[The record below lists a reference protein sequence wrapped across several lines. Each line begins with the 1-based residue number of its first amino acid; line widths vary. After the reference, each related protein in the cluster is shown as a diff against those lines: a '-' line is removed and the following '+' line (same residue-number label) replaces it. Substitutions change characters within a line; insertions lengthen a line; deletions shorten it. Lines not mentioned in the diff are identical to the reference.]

1 MPHAAAVALLFAVNR
16 CYGLQ
21 TTTRRLLAI
30 VRYDGTG
37 FHGVQKNQRTDDGT
51 ELRTV
56 LSELEQS
63 LWPALDQQ
71 VTFRVAGRT
80 DAGVSA
86 LGQVVSFDLAS
97 RIEGDGDVDDEER
110 IHVNGAAVCVSGL
123 AGVLNSYLPSDLQI
137 VEIAT
142 VPSSFDAVRDCKWKR
157 YRYRLPSCPPESDG
171 NGDEEEDGD
180 DERGAT
186 LLKMVA
192 SHAARA
198 ARQRAAAGEAGGDGS
213 VAVGRRRR
221 RKRRGAAG
229 PNPNP
234 NPNPDPNPG
243 PNPGPNPDSNPHP
256 GPKPSPS
263 PSPSP
268 SP

>member
-1 MPHAAAVALLFAVNR
+1 MLPRAAALALLFAVHR
-16 CYGLQ
+16 SSGLQ
-21 TTTRRLLAI
+21 TTRRLRAI

-51 ELRTV
+51 ELRTI
-56 LSELEQS
+56 LSELEQL

-97 RIEGDGDVDDEER
+97 HNDQEETGDEGGGAER
-110 IHVNGAAVCVSGL
+110 IHVNGTAVCVSGL
-123 AGVLNSYLPSDLQI
+123 AGALNSYLPSDLQI
-137 VEIAT
+137 MEIAA
-142 VPSSFDAVRDCKWKR
+142 VPSGFDAVRDCKWKR
-157 YRYRLPSCPPESDG
+157 YRYQLPSCQAKPDDSD
-171 NGDEEEDGD
+171 DDDDDDD

-198 ARQRAAAGEAGGDGS
+198 ARQRAAAEEAGGDGS
-213 VAVGRRRR
+213 VAAGRQRR
-221 RKRRGAAG
+221 RKRRGTPLAITDVEAMCRAAALLEG
-229 PNPNP
+229 APAAC
-234 NPNPDPNPG
+234 
-243 PNPGPNPDSNPHP
+243 
-256 GPKPSPS
+256 
-263 PSPSP
+263 
-268 SP
+268 

>member
-1 MPHAAAVALLFAVNR
+1 MLPRAAVALLFVVHR
-16 CYGLQ
+16 SSGLQ
-21 TTTRRLLAI
+21 TTRLRAI

-51 ELRTV
+51 ELRTI
-56 LSELEQS
+56 LSELEQL

-97 RIEGDGDVDDEER
+97 RNDQEEPATGDEALER
-110 IHVNGAAVCVSGL
+110 IQVNGAAVCVSGL
-123 AGVLNSYLPSDLQI
+123 AGALNTCLPSDLQI
-137 VEIAT
+137 MEIAA
-142 VPSSFDAVRDCKWKR
+142 VPRGFDAVRDCKWKR
-157 YRYRLPSCPPESDG
+157 YRYQLPSCQPEPDGSDDDDDD
-171 NGDEEEDGD
+171 GDD

-198 ARQRAAAGEAGGDGS
+198 ARQRAAAEEAGGGGS
-213 VAVGRRRR
+213 VAAAGRPRR
-221 RKRRGAAG
+221 RKRRGAPLAITDVEAMCRAAALLEG
-229 PNPNP
+229 APAAC
-234 NPNPDPNPG
+234 
-243 PNPGPNPDSNPHP
+243 
-256 GPKPSPS
+256 
-263 PSPSP
+263 
-268 SP
+268 

>member
-1 MPHAAAVALLFAVNR
+1 MPRVAAVALLFVVHR

-21 TTTRRLLAI
+21 TTTRLRAI

-37 FHGVQKNQRTDDGT
+37 FHGVQKNQRTDDGS

-56 LSELEQS
+56 LSVLEQS

-97 RIEGDGDVDDEER
+97 GIEGDGDVDDEEL
-110 IHVNGAAVCVSGL
+110 IQVNGAAVCVSGL

-171 NGDEEEDGD
+171 SGDE
-180 DERGAT
+180 DEQ
-186 LLKMVA
+186 
-192 SHAARA
+192 
-198 ARQRAAAGEAGGDGS
+198 RQRRRSLSLRKRSGLLRTTEPRHRQH
-213 VAVGRRRR
+213 RRRYPEGR
-221 RKRRGAAG
+221 NCSTACRWRRGHPRATYC
-229 PNPNP
+229 
-234 NPNPDPNPG
+234 
-243 PNPGPNPDSNPHP
+243 SFPHC
-256 GPKPSPS
+256 SPS
-263 PSPSP
+263 S
-268 SP
+268 

>member
-1 MPHAAAVALLFAVNR
+1 MLPRAAVALLFVLHR
-16 CYGLQ
+16 SSGLQ
-21 TTTRRLLAI
+21 TTRRLRAI

-51 ELRTV
+51 ELRTI
-56 LSELEQS
+56 LSELEQL

-97 RIEGDGDVDDEER
+97 HNDQEETGDEGGGAER
-110 IHVNGAAVCVSGL
+110 IHVNGTAVCVSGL
-123 AGVLNSYLPSDLQI
+123 AGALNSYLPSDLQI
-137 VEIAT
+137 MEIAA
-142 VPSSFDAVRDCKWKR
+142 VPSGFDAVRDCKWKR
-157 YRYRLPSCPPESDG
+157 YRYQLPSCQAKPNGSD
-171 NGDEEEDGD
+171 DDDDDDDDD

-198 ARQRAAAGEAGGDGS
+198 ARQRAAAEEAGGDGS
-213 VAVGRRRR
+213 VAAGRQRR
-221 RKRRGAAG
+221 RKRRGAPLAITDVEAMCRAAALLEG
-229 PNPNP
+229 APAAC
-234 NPNPDPNPG
+234 
-243 PNPGPNPDSNPHP
+243 
-256 GPKPSPS
+256 
-263 PSPSP
+263 
-268 SP
+268 